1 LGDLCTEMGKQVAQP
16 PLDLLLA
23 ALAKRQHG
31 VVTWAQL
38 LDIGLGPHGIAE
50 RLRTGRLHRIHRGVY
65 ALSPARLRPEGYW
78 LAAVL
83 ACGPGAVLSHRS
95 AASLWEI
102 RPSAAQ
108 AIDVTVPSRS
118 GRKRRRG
125 IKVHRSSRLTAAEV
139 GTRDGIP
146 VTTIA
151 RTLLDLADVLPT
163 QALKRAIDEVEYRRR
178 FDLTAVHAVVEANPG
193 RRGAKLLDLV
203 TEPAQRTRSDLEDDF
218 LAFCRRH
225 RLPRPDV
232 GATIGG
238 YEVDFIWPHAHL
250 IVETDGLA
258 AHRTRRAFEDDRK
271 RDRRTLRAGYRTV
284 RLTDRALRDDES
296 EVAEALREL
305 LAHAATSSAR
315 RTARRAR
322 SSPKSPSRPSSSS
335 ASAR

>member
-1 LGDLCTEMGKQVAQP
+1 MR
-16 PLDLLLA
+16 LA

-38 LDIGLGPHGIAE
+38 LDLGLGPHGIAE
-50 RLRTGRLHRIHRGVY
+50 RVRTGRLHRIHRGVY
-65 ALSPARLRPEGYW
+65 AMSPARLRTEGYW

-108 AIDVTVPSRS
+108 AIDVTVASRA
-118 GRKRRRG
+118 GRKRRRRLL
-125 IKVHRSSRLTAAEV
+125 VHRSIRLTAEEV
-139 GTRDGIP
+139 VTREGIP
-146 VTTIA
+146 VTTVA
-151 RTLLDLADVLPT
+151 RTLLDLADVLPA
-163 QALKRAIDEVEYRRR
+163 QALKRAIDEAEYRGR
-178 FDLTAVHAVVEANPG
+178 FDLASLHAVVQANPG
-193 RRGAKLLDLV
+193 RRGAKLLDLA

-225 RLPRPDV
+225 RLPRPNV

-238 YEVDFIWPHAHL
+238 YEVDFVWPDAYL

-284 RLTDRALRDDES
+284 RLTDRAMRDDGL
-296 EVAEALREL
+296 EVAEALRDL

-315 RTARRAR
+315 SASRRAR
-322 SSPKSPSRPSSSS
+322 SSPKPPSRPSSSS